1 MSLQLPRKQVHIWH
15 LQLPDQLHNTAHY
28 IPLLDQAEKHRLSGF
43 SRPLMRQNYL
53 LIRACVRNILGNYL
67 GCPAAQVNIS
77 TNPYNKPQLCPK
89 QEPVN
94 LQFSISHSANNAVIA
109 LALDAPVG
117 IDLELRHRKPN
128 IQALLRRYFSSKTAA
143 QIEAQPAAVRTEAFL
158 RVWTRFEAYK
168 KAMGTGLRGGDQ
180 AIDIPCLSQPVDRFH
195 PLFPG
200 DNQRGHWLTAEIN
213 SEPGTLISVVVDETL
228 EPTAIKH
235 FFQKFTD
242 DF

>member
-1 MSLQLPRKQVHIWH
+1 MSLQLPRNELHVWH
-15 LQLPDQLHNTAHY
+15 LQLPDQLQNTEHY
-28 IPLLDQAEKHRLSGF
+28 IPLLDQAEKHRLNSF
-43 SRPLMRQNYL
+43 LQPLMRQNYL
-53 LIRACVRNILGNYL
+53 LIRASVRNILGDYL
-67 GCPAAQVNIS
+67 KCPPAQVNLS
-77 TNPYNKPQLCPK
+77 TNPYNKPQLCPQK
-89 QEPVN
+89 EPVN
-94 LQFSISHSANNAVIA
+94 LQFSISHSANRAVIA

-117 IDLELRHRKPN
+117 IDLEFRHRKPN
-128 IQALLRRYFSSKTAA
+128 IQALLRRYFSPKTAA
-143 QIEAQPAAVRTEAFL
+143 EIEALPEAARNEAFL

-180 AIDIPCLSQPVDRFH
+180 AIYIPCLSQPVDRFH

-200 DNQRGHWLTAEIN
+200 DNQRGHWLTAEID
-213 SEPGTLISVVVDETL
+213 SEPGALISVVVDETL